1 MWKTRETERT
11 ETEKEAAWE
20 EAEAGRAEAEAEA
33 EREKEV
39 RIMTTWETREEREV
53 REAREA
59 GETGEA
65 ARIAQL
71 RNTVKEIIYDGV
83 PINNVCPYCGNGI
96 DLCCLIDKDSK
107 IDRGDWDKM
116 ADKII
121 VAVERR
127 INDVLPTEV
136 S

>member
-1 MWKTRETERT
+1 MWETREAERT
-11 ETEKEAAWE
+11 EAEKEAAWK
-20 EAEAGRAEAEAEA
+20 EAEA

-39 RIMTTWETREEREV
+39 RIMTTWETREERE
-53 REAREA
+53 AREA
-59 GETGEA
+59 GEA

-121 VAVERR
+121 VAVLNWTPEGG

>member
-1 MWKTRETERT
+1 MWETRE
-11 ETEKEAAWE
+11 
-20 EAEAGRAEAEAEA
+20 AERAEAEAEA

-39 RIMTTWETREEREV
+39 RIMTTWETREERE
-53 REAREA
+53 AR
-59 GETGEA
+59 ETGEA